1 MLHHLARSRFH
12 PSRWHRARHDSR
24 IQAVNGFLRVLV
36 SIVREVLVLQAGI
49 GSRIPTT
56 PYLGLSGEDGQCID
70 APHEYLND
78 QP

>member
-1 MLHHLARSRFH
+1 LKVQIV
-12 PSRWHRARHDSR
+12 D
-24 IQAVNGFLRVLV
+24 GFLRALV

-56 PYLGLSGEDGQCID
+56 PYLGLSGEDGQCSD